1 MAELD
6 ISKLIRQID
15 TIHREL
21 GEISVTQRRGMRS
34 ALRVEDIF
42 EENPGPVDQAKIDQ
56 LRNMISEADS
66 EEEKLRLEKI
76 AFGCMDLAL
85 ESEVASLTDM
95 MNFYT
100 SGGRMHVNGEK
111 IPLVEAVPWLQA
123 QPDFN
128 KREKM
133 QSECSIFFKGIINPI
148 LTGVIEVTAKL
159 CQERFGYKTYS
170 DYCAAKK
177 KVNFN
182 LLAREYEDYLSQTD
196 DIYNSLMA
204 PWVEESIGRPFS
216 EGLSRYHAL
225 YLVRIKEFDQHF
237 PMAKLDQTVKNT
249 FSGLGFDLDANSGVT
264 MDTSVYEAKN
274 PDGICVGVEIPGDIH
289 VLMKPVGGLID
300 YETLLHETGH
310 AYFLANISPGLPV
323 EDKRL
328 YRTPAL
334 DETFAFLFMEL
345 IGNPTWLTDMA
356 QLTPRDADE
365 IASVHRTR
373 RLCLIRRHIG
383 KFLAEKDL
391 FDRNAFK
398 ESEMYCQ
405 RLSRATGFVYEPQGY
420 LVDMSSDFYA
430 LDYIT
435 AWSCVEKL
443 KERLED
449 DFGQN
454 WYSSKSAG
462 EFLRSIAESG
472 RKYSAEEALMKAGCK
487 SPSVPS
493 YQAP

>member
-1 MAELD
+1 MD
-6 ISKLIRQID
+6 ISELVREID

-21 GEISVTQRRGMRS
+21 GTISVTQRRGMRS
-34 ALRVEDIF
+34 ALRVEDVF
-42 EENPGPVDQAKIDQ
+42 EENPGPVDQRKIDQ
-56 LRNMISEADS
+56 LRNMIPEADS
-66 EEEKLRLEKI
+66 EEEALRLEKI

-85 ESEVASLTDM
+85 ESEVAALTDM

-111 IPLVEAVPWLQA
+111 IPLVEVVPWLQA
-123 QPDFN
+123 QSDFN
-128 KREKM
+128 KREIM

-148 LTGVIEVTAKL
+148 LTGVIEVTAKV
-159 CQERFGYKTYS
+159 CKDRFGYKTYS

-177 KVNFN
+177 KANFN
-182 LLAREYEDYLSQTD
+182 ILAREYEAYLTQTD
-196 DIYNSLMA
+196 HIYNDLMA
-204 PWVEESIGRPFS
+204 PWVEDRIGRPFAD
-216 EGLSRYHAL
+216 GLSRYHAL
-225 YLVRIKEFDQHF
+225 YLVRIKEFDQYF
-237 PMAKLDQTVKNT
+237 PVAKLDQTVINT
-249 FSGLGFDLDANSGVT
+249 FSGLGFDLDAHMGVT

-310 AYFLANISPGLPV
+310 AYFLANISPELPI
-323 EDKRL
+323 EDRRL

-345 IGNPTWLTDMA
+345 IGNPQWLADMA
-356 QLTPRDADE
+356 RLSAKDADV
-365 IASVHRTR
+365 IASVHKTR

-398 ESEMYCQ
+398 EPEMYCA

-435 AWSCVEKL
+435 AWSCVDRLKEKL
-443 KERLED
+443 EE
-449 DFGQN
+449 DFGQD
-454 WYSSKSAG
+454 WYTKKSAG

-472 RKYSAEEALMKAGCK
+472 RKRLAEEALVNAGCK
-487 SPSVPS
+487 SPS
-493 YQAP
+493 APLGLAP